1 MKFSATS
8 EMKGAFAVIMRERI
22 VWKNRRTVK
31 CWSINSGNYNAT
43 VTTIIIEK
51 YFLFLKRYV
60 IKQYVPLLPSP
71 TYDGEYCTN
80 KMLKAAAI
88 EEQGFA
94 EIALLELK
102 SNNKNI

>member
-1 MKFSATS
+1 MK
-8 EMKGAFAVIMRERI
+8 ERI
-22 VWKNRRTVK
+22 VWKHCRPVN

-43 VTTIIIEK
+43 ITTIIIEK
-51 YFLFLKRYV
+51 YFLFFKRYI

-88 EEQGFA
+88 EERGFA

>member
-1 MKFSATS
+1 MIK
-8 EMKGAFAVIMRERI
+8 ERI
-22 VWKNRRTVK
+22 VWENRRTVN

-43 VTTIIIEK
+43 IATIIIEK
-51 YFLFLKRYV
+51 RFLIFKRYV
-60 IKQYVPLLPSP
+60 IKQYVPLLPNP

-94 EIALLELK
+94 EILLLELK